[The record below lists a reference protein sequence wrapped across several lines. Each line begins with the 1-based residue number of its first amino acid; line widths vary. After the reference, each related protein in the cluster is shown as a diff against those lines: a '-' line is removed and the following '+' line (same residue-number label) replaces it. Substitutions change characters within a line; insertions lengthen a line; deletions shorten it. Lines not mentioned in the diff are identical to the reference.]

1 MNLYTAMEHWFPNN
15 SYIDYNLK
23 VVLKH
28 SLFFAERERG
38 ELYPVLADHRNKL
51 LRMPSQRSVREMLVL
66 LLCNGLTACI

>member
-1 MNLYTAMEHWFPNN
+1 MHEFVQNDGTLVPNN

-28 SLFFAERERG
+28 SFYFAERERG

-66 LLCNGLTACI
+66 LLCNGLTA